1 MILLKLGG
9 SMLTNKAKP
18 FSLRRAVLRR
28 VASEISAAKEPLIVV
43 HGGGSFG
50 HPLAKRYALQKGF
63 KGARQLRG
71 AALTREAMEKLNQL
85 VVEALVKKGVNA
97 VSLQTS
103 AIAVCE
109 DKRIKSF
116 NLATLKK
123 FLALGL
129 VPVLYGDVV
138 ADEKLGFCILS
149 GDQLILRL
157 AQELKPEKIIL
168 AADVDGVFERDPK
181 RFKRAKLIEEINENN
196 YREVLEKIANTKTK
210 KGGIGATGYD
220 VTGSIKGKLIELLR
234 LANLGYEAA
243 IVNALEAHRLK
254 KALLGL
260 EVKGTKIRKG
270 NYHIFE
276 KRVKNIGV
284 E

>member
-9 SMLTNKAKP
+9 SLLTDKAKP
-18 FSLRRAVLRR
+18 FSIRSAVLQR
-28 VASEISAAKEPLIVV
+28 VASEISCAKEPLVIV

-50 HPLAKRYALQKGF
+50 HPLAKKYGLQEGLKDE
-63 KGARQLRG
+63 KQLRG
-71 AALTREAMEKLNQL
+71 VALTREAMGKLNQL
-85 VVEALVKKGVNA
+85 AVEALIKKGVNA

-103 AIAVCE
+103 AVAVCE
-109 DKRIKSF
+109 DKRIKNF
-116 NLATLKK
+116 RTEALKK
-123 FLALGL
+123 FLALGF

-138 ADEKLGFCILS
+138 CDQKLGFCILS
-149 GDQLILRL
+149 GDQIILHL

-168 AADVDGVFERDPK
+168 ASDVDGVFEQDPK
-181 RFKRAKLIEEINENN
+181 KFRNARLIEEINENN
-196 YREVLEKIANTKTK
+196 YDEVLDKIRTVGST
-210 KGGIGATGYD
+210 KGGIGIVGSD

-234 LANLGYEAA
+234 LASLGYESQ
-243 IVNALEAHRLK
+243 IINALVPRRLK

-270 NYHIFE
+270 SY
-276 KRVKNIGV
+276 KV